1 MPLNIPSTVNV
12 TVGTVEL
19 QENAQTVHYQQFVLT
34 SPDGTPLGNASNL
47 IPMSVAVSGNYVSNF
62 NANAT
67 VFPVGGVYYE
77 ESLANSL
84 TELQHN
90 ELSVSRLTVRGG
102 VKTAGD
108 GRVNELVGESSTGY
122 DDIFVTSGTYVG
134 SNLQA
139 LNTDGSFFQLTST
152 TARHFYIPMI
162 RSGWRTLSFSF
173 IAPVAG
179 IISVYLDMG
188 SKTRDIL
195 AGSFNTNAAVRYG
208 VVAATITTSGSLIGM
223 PALSYPVNGFIITF
237 EPADTDAGTYE
248 LHTTRGA

>member
-34 SPDGTPLGNASNL
+34 SPDGTPLGNTSNL
-47 IPMSVAVSGNYVSNF
+47 IPVSVAVSGNYVSNF
-62 NANAT
+62 NADAT

-84 TELQHN
+84 TELQNN
-90 ELSVSRLTVRGG
+90 ELSVNRLTVRGG

-108 GRVNELVGESSTGY
+108 GRVNELIGSSSSGY
-122 DDIFVTSGTYVG
+122 DDIVVVSGTYDATSLGV
-134 SNLQA
+134 
-139 LNTDGSFFQLTST
+139 LNANGEFFQLTNTS
-152 TARHFYIPMI
+152 ARHFYIPMI

-173 IAPVAG
+173 IAPVSG
-179 IISVYLDMG
+179 IVSVYTDLG

-195 AGSFNTNAAVRYG
+195 AGSFSTNAAVRYG
-208 VVAATITTSGSLIGM
+208 VVAATITTSGSLIGI

-248 LHTTRGA
+248 LHITRGA